1 MDSVGARGG
10 IGADI
15 TFDGVAF
22 GAGVNKLFM
31 DQLEVGLVFYYG
43 SFQQTSNNGVN
54 TYVDTTKI
62 TALAAFLNYLYG
74 YNRNQGGFY
83 FLAGAGLAY
92 LGVNWEESSKTDP
105 TLGTPLPGGGSK
117 QTFAGSVGGALVS
130 LGPDTRL
137 PVAWI
142 CGLKSPS
149 SSPSHKPVEPPRS
162 SPCLRSPRIPFR
174 PIGRRRRALTCPQFL
189 YHKDQLFKGWRHPY
203 LRCRRPMSQGTVQAP
218 PPIVAFRKL
227 RLAPP
232 RTPRGRFREVPGRPR
247 FLEIRPN

>member
-1 MDSVGARGG
+1 MDSVGVRGG

-130 LGPDTRL
+130 LGAGYAIAGGLDLRL
-137 PVAWI
+137 EVPLIITFSQA
-142 CGLKSPS
+142 GGASTL
-149 SSPSHKPVEPPRS
+149 
-162 SPCLRSPRIPFR
+162 IPLF
-174 PIGRRRRALTCPQFL
+174 ALTAG
-189 YHKDQLFKGWRHPY
+189 Y
-203 LRCRRPMSQGTVQAP
+203 
-218 PPIVAFRKL
+218 
-227 RLAPP
+227 
-232 RTPRGRFREVPGRPR
+232 RFGP
-247 FLEIRPN
+247 